1 MSDAP
6 RLWTPLQRLTQK
18 RIATNAD
25 MIAAA
30 PDLAT
35 DIRYLYLFLQSPADC
50 ERAADILRR
59 FGRAMIHLPAL
70 GAGRLVERLRSDGFI
85 AKTGLSVLS
94 GAADDVLAQSRALA
108 GRSSLPRGMTVHS
121 VAEGLAGEEVALIQ
135 DMQMTGGLVPMP
147 GASISDPRADGIVLR
162 DSTAEIIGFASLLPL
177 ASGGQ
182 RQGLYLVNGV
192 VIDPAWRGR
201 GLGSWL
207 TAMAITRSR
216 GSDADAFL
224 SCVDADN
231 GSSVAMQRA
240 CGLDLDGSQAFL
252 FARVS
257 EEDEAALIAT
267 EAIA

>member
-1 MSDAP
+1 MTDAP

-18 RIATNAD
+18 RIAANAD

-50 ERAADILRR
+50 ARAADILRR
-59 FGRAMIHLPAL
+59 FGRAMIHLPTL
-70 GAGRLVERLRSDGFI
+70 GAGRLVEQLRSDGFI
-85 AKTGLSVLS
+85 VKTGLSVLS
-94 GAADDVLAQSRALA
+94 GAANDVLAQSEALA
-108 GRSSLPRGMTVHS
+108 GRSSLPGGMTVIS
-121 VAEGLAGEEVALIQ
+121 VAEGLSDEEAARIQ
-135 DMQMTGGLVPMP
+135 AMQLMGGLVPMP
-147 GASISDPRADGIVLR
+147 GEAISDPRAGGIVLR
-162 DSTAEIIGFASLLPL
+162 DSSAEIIGFASQLPL

-207 TAMAITRSR
+207 TAMAMTRSR
-216 GSDADAFL
+216 NSDAATFL
-224 SCVDADN
+224 SSVDVDN
-231 GSSVAMQRA
+231 GPSVAMQRG
-240 CGLDLDGSQAFL
+240 CGLRLVGSQAFL